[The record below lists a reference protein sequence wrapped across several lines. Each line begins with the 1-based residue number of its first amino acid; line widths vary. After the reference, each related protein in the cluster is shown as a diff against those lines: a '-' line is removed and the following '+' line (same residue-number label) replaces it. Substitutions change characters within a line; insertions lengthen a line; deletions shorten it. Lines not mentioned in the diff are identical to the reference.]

1 MFIQGF
7 IVLKA
12 LVLESI
18 REKENFLMNLAC
30 YVYKVKQR
38 LITAASRKVNS
49 KRTTSK
55 VLV

>member
-12 LVLESI
+12 HVVESI

-30 YVYKVKQR
+30 YVYMVKQR
-38 LITAASRKVNS
+38 LITAAGRKVNS

-55 VLV
+55 LLV